1 MSKKKAERRAAA
13 GPAMDP
19 AMMSYQM
26 APIPGAPPGPGNMNG
41 NPMNVTGL
49 GNQMPSMNGGM
60 QENLYRDAGGLMYPQ
75 MGSDILNPMN
85 VPRSQVQQNTPM
97 SSRGHNAGMPFGMQM
112 QPPAPMMD
120 QMESSRLAGDAQIRT
135 GMPNV
140 SAMGMTGMPALP
152 GSIPSEMA
160 GQTGATMPLT
170 PMPGPGRGGMTPD
183 NMMQQQMGP
192 QPTQTGGTM
201 NMTPNPGPGPGGMT
215 PDNMMGAGMAPDNG
229 AMVPGANKKVIRK
242 KGKK

>member
-19 AMMSYQM
+19 AAMSYQM
-26 APIPGAPPGPGNMNG
+26 SPVPGAPPGPGNMNG
-41 NPMNVTGL
+41 NPINVTGL
-49 GNQMPSMNGGM
+49 GAQVPSMDGGM
-60 QENLYRDAGGLMYPQ
+60 QTNLYQDQGGLMYPQ
-75 MGSDILNPMN
+75 MGSESINPMQ
-85 VPRSQVQQNTPM
+85 VPRSMVQQNTPIA
-97 SSRGHNAGMPFGMQM
+97 SRGNNAGQPYGLQM

-120 QMESSRLAGDAQIRT
+120 QMESGRLAGDAQMR
-135 GMPNV
+135 GLPV
-140 SAMGMTGMPALP
+140 SAMGLTGMPAIP
-152 GSIPSEMA
+152 ASIPSEFS
-160 GQTGATMPLT
+160 GQTGSTMPLT
-170 PMPGPGRGGMTPD
+170 PNPGAGPGAMTPD

-215 PDNMMGAGMAPDNG
+215 PDNMMAMGGGMAPDG
-229 AMVPGANKKVIRK
+229 GQMVPGSTKKTVRK